1 MSGLFPPSSP
11 ILGSVSICDGNPEGA
26 FYQPSSDDV
35 YPGSNDQHLDK
46 SSRPLRKGQISHT
59 AAFQVKNRY
68 PTPVASSSTGRSS
81 SPFRAAPEDT
91 LSLSPAYD
99 LPELAPNT
107 NKLIE
112 IELDSINF
120 TRLAIGRKKSIC
132 DVVLP
137 SKKNISRQHAF
148 VSYDASTNKVRL
160 ECNGTNGIVIVLPR
174 QLGCH
179 VTRVDPSTQ
188 LYELRTDTFCNN
200 IVHDKQVEKNH
211 ELTSFVLLKGE
222 TILMPFIVGTIIDFR
237 QAEAILTMKQSD
249 SVSIEEDDNSTET
262 DDEMYA
268 NSGIF
273 YEKSSTPSKKLVKVI
288 ESPPTMRMLNKE
300 ATETPEHSSLPR
312 DISYLASQEKGL
324 TCFLQKPSPFA
335 VDTTPQT
342 SSNIMMPSTPKKMK
356 EEFKLISK
364 APETPLVF
372 RENSQAS
379 VETHSRKA
387 NADYDINDEDQH
399 KNKHHKSNAAVKST
413 AELLRSLHENGLN
426 CKELQHVLANHL
438 AFANVQQTPLY
449 QLQGVNS
456 KTSTLSREQLRALLT
471 EESCIGV
478 IYRQGKDAA
487 GKPLDEE
494 YYYDLEND
502 PDNERRSLVT
512 ALKGGRSGL
521 RSCRRTHKQYFWK
534 KPAK

>member
-11 ILGSVSICDGNPEGA
+11 ILSSGATCGSNPESA

-35 YPGSNDQHLDK
+35 YLGSDHQHLKK
-46 SSRPLRKGQISHT
+46 STRPLRKGQISCV
-59 AAFQVKNRY
+59 AALQDKNRY
-68 PTPVASSSTGRSS
+68 PTPVASSSAGRSS

-99 LPELAPNT
+99 LPDYAPNI
-107 NKLIE
+107 NKIIA
-112 IELDSINF
+112 IELDSSNC
-120 TRLAIGRKKSIC
+120 TRLAIGRKGSIC
-132 DVVLP
+132 DIVLP

-148 VSYDASTNKVRL
+148 VSYIPSTNKVKL

-179 VTRVDPSTQ
+179 LTRVDTSKHI
-188 LYELRTDTFCNN
+188 YELRTDTCGNN

-237 QAEAILTMKQSD
+237 QAEAILTMKQLD
-249 SVSIEEDDNSTET
+249 SVFVEEEDNTTET
-262 DDEMYA
+262 DDELYA
-268 NSGIF
+268 NSEVF
-273 YEKSSTPSKKLVKVI
+273 HEKSIEVI
-288 ESPPTMRMLNKE
+288 EPSPTMKMLNKKV
-300 ATETPEHSSLPR
+300 TETPESSNLPR
-312 DISYLASQEKGL
+312 DMSHSPYTEKGL
-324 TCFLQKPSPFA
+324 ACFPQKTSSFA

-356 EEFKLISK
+356 EKFNLIGK
-364 APETPLVF
+364 APKTPLVF
-372 RENSQAS
+372 REDFQDTIVA
-379 VETHSRKA
+379 HSPKSSTNHHR
-387 NADYDINDEDQH
+387 NDEDQH
-399 KNKHHKSNAAVKST
+399 RHKHHKPNAAVKSA
-413 AELLRSLHENGLN
+413 AELLESLNENGTN
-426 CKELQHVLANHL
+426 CAELQHVLANHL

-456 KTSTLSREQLRALLT
+456 KTSTLSREELRALLAD
-471 EESCIGV
+471 ESCIGV

-494 YYYDLEND
+494 YYYDQEND
-502 PDNERRSLVT
+502 PDSERRNLVT

-534 KPAK
+534 KPTK